1 VFKRVAEQVLAY
13 LNVPQDVV
21 LPPRT
26 LRAKHAK
33 PAPVTAAEVSD
44 FTPIEPDSADVPP
57 PPPPGAPLSA
67 VALTDGQG
75 VEVPL
80 LVGKTVREVIEIC
93 QRLGINPLLAGSGI
107 VLEQQPQA
115 GTSIARG
122 GTVTLR
128 FGRIGAERSA
138 LVPRLSNA
146 PDKRL
151 SAMRT
156 SRVR

>member
-1 VFKRVAEQVLAY
+1 
-13 LNVPQDVV
+13 
-21 LPPRT
+21 LPP
-26 LRAKHAK
+26 
-33 PAPVTAAEVSD
+33 PGNAPVTA
-44 FTPIEPDSADVPP
+44 
-57 PPPPGAPLSA
+57 
-67 VALTDGQG
+67 VALTEGEG
-75 VEVPL
+75 VTVPL

-115 GTSIARG
+115 GTAIARG

-128 FGRIGAERSA
+128 FGRTGAERSS
-138 LVPRLSNA
+138 LEPRLTDP

-156 SRVR
+156 GGGR